1 MLSLNRLKQAQR
13 DYRFF
18 VAFNVVSF
26 SFMTG
31 NIIFLYAMRLGAGT
45 RLIGFLSALGSI
57 TFIFSLLGRRIIRYL
72 GIVKTRGY
80 FWLGRYL
87 IMIPVLITLIPS
99 VRGNALLSLTIVTG
113 GYLGF
118 NMLKGIALAAAK
130 PILGYISRAADR
142 AAFVAGNN
150 SITFIGQI
158 VTGLTM
164 AFLLGEESPLYMYG
178 LFIAAGISAGVVASR
193 FSLKLPEPESESP
206 VAEVSLL
213 GSVREAVKRPEFS
226 RLVLLVMLSNI
237 AIGMAM
243 GFIVV
248 YAKTVY
254 AQPDNLV
261 VFFTVAGA
269 VGALG
274 MAGLS
279 RFLTDRIGS
288 KPMYFL
294 FNGLRI
300 LILIPVIWA
309 PRFEDPRSSLLF
321 LLGVFFMHQMTTWGI
336 HSTADLY
343 FFATT
348 KAKDRVDL
356 GIVFNITRGLFGMI
370 GSLGGGFLLG
380 WLQGIYGPGD
390 LLTPFRIHFAISAL
404 FLLANLPLIARLPD
418 VSDYSIIDLLSI
430 IFSPRDLKAIY
441 YLNKL
446 EKSSSSEEERTI
458 ISAMGSNRS
467 PISEGE
473 LKRRLESPDF
483 FVRMEALNGLKS
495 LPGDLETVQL
505 LIEEIRNHPYTTA
518 HVAARALAD
527 CLNGSTALAD
537 KLHREAIAVLREAL
551 DSEDYLLKSKAALSL
566 AELGEDEAEERI
578 LEILENT
585 ENPREIIY
593 TVKALE
599 TLRSSTALPTILS
612 RIGTSAYPYLAD
624 DLTLSA
630 AGILGMGEWFYPHFM
645 GFRQKP
651 KRGLSSLKQAVDD
664 EKFAAM
670 LDPLF
675 SNFGEDHFGR
685 EYRESLTSECDPV
698 MKHLAAGLNGYADHP
713 SVRFLAL
720 GYLVFQE
727 VMVKRDPASRS

>member
-1 MLSLNRLKQAQR
+1 MLSLNRLKLAQKQ
-13 DYRFF
+13 YRFF

-57 TFIFSLLGRRIIRYL
+57 TFIFSLLGRRIIRRL

-80 FWLGRYL
+80 FWLARYL
-87 IMIPVLITLIPS
+87 IMIPVLLTLLPS
-99 VRGNALLSLTIVTG
+99 IRNNGFLALAIVTG

-118 NMLKGIALAAAK
+118 NVLKGIALAAAK

-142 AAFVAGNN
+142 ASFVAGNN

-158 VTGLTM
+158 LTGLTM
-164 AFLLGEESPLYMYG
+164 AFLLGEASPLYMYG
-178 LFIAAGISAGVVASR
+178 LFIACGISAGIVASR
-193 FSLKLPEPESESP
+193 FALKLPEPEFDEP
-206 VAEVSLL
+206 VEQVSLL
-213 GSVREAVKRPEFS
+213 ASIREAATRPEFS

-254 AQPDNLV
+254 NQPDNLV

-288 KPMYFL
+288 KPMYFF

-309 PRFEDPRSSLLF
+309 PRFADPRSALLF
-321 LLGVFFMHQMTTWGI
+321 LLGVFFVHQMTAWGI
-336 HSTADLY
+336 HSMADLY

-370 GSLGGGFLLG
+370 GSLGGGFLLS
-380 WLQGIYGPGD
+380 WLQGLSGPAD
-390 LLTPFRIHFAISAL
+390 PLTPFRIHFIISAL

-446 EKSSSSEEERTI
+446 SKSSSAEEERTI

-467 PISEGE
+467 LISVGE

-483 FVRMEALNGLKS
+483 FVRMEALNALRS
-495 LPGDLETVQL
+495 LPADSETVRL
-505 LIEEIRNHPYTTA
+505 LMDEIRLHPFTTA
-518 HVAARALAD
+518 HEAARALA
-527 CLNGSTALAD
+527 GSFRKSPELPG
-537 KLHREAIAVLREAL
+537 KLRREAISVLREAL
-551 DSEDYLLKSKAALSL
+551 ESEDYLLKSKAALSV
-566 AELGEDEAEERI
+566 AELGDRKAEGKIVAI
-578 LEILENT
+578 LEQT

-599 TLRSSTALPTILS
+599 TLRSTAALPLILS
-612 RIGTSAYPYLAD
+612 KVGRSAYPYLAD
-624 DLTLSA
+624 DLILSA
-630 AGILGMGEWFYPHFM
+630 AGVLGMGEWFYPHFM
-645 GFRQKP
+645 GFREKAM
-651 KRGLSSLKQAVDD
+651 RGLGSLLQSVDD
-664 EKFAAM
+664 E
-670 LDPLF
+670 D
-675 SNFGEDHFGR
+675 FGR
-685 EYRESLTSECDPV
+685 ELQPLVRSFEAPDFVREYHMLLPSDSGEPLH
-698 MKHLAAGLNGYADHP
+698 HLAASLNGDGSPGRP

-720 GYLVFQE
+720 GYLVFRE
-727 VMVKRDPASRS
+727 GRD